1 MKKLDYREPKCK
13 MVRFQSSR
21 RFMEVSPNYG
31 EAGYA
36 GNYDSSKDI
45 DYDNLDIT
53 F

>member
-21 RFMEVSPNYG
+21 RFMEVSPYG
-31 EAGYA
+31 KAGYA
-36 GNYDSSKDI
+36 GNYDSSNDI
-45 DYDNLDIT
+45 DYDNDGVV

>member
-21 RFMEVSPNYG
+21 RFMEVSPYG
-31 EAGYA
+31 EAGAA
-36 GNYDSSKDI
+36 GNYNSENDI
-45 DYDNLDIT
+45 IYGDA